1 MQFHRASAH
10 FCVDFAV
17 PQEPKCTPL
26 RRRSFMSSDPLKAAN
41 NQRTKQFRD
50 FILTPIDSGVSFP
63 LGLFSPVP
71 ELVVKFSGIDSHRV

>member
-1 MQFHRASAH
+1 
-10 FCVDFAV
+10 
-17 PQEPKCTPL
+17 
-26 RRRSFMSSDPLKAAN
+26 MSSDPLKAAN